1 MQRTTI
7 VIATPYARYDALEQ
21 RLTQESDLHVV
32 RIRQRDALTVERLE
46 AIDPRYVFL
55 PHWSWIIPASVHE
68 RFDCVVFH
76 MTDLPFGR
84 GGSPL
89 QNLIV
94 RGFTETKLT
103 ALRCSATLDAG
114 PIYLKRRLSLA
125 GTAEQIYRRAASM
138 MVPMA
143 LRIVRRNIVPQV
155 QRGEVALFQRRQPA
169 QSEIEDVASLHALH
183 DHIRM
188 LDADGYPHAFAD
200 VGRFR
205 AEFRK
210 SRLRDGAL
218 IAEVRFTLNDEDDA
232 P

>member
-7 VIATPYARYDALEQ
+7 VIATPHARYDVLER
-21 RLTQESDLHVV
+21 RLAQSADLKVV
-32 RIRQRDALTVERLE
+32 RIRQREALTVERLE
-46 AIDPRYVFL
+46 VIGPRYVFL

-94 RGFTETKLT
+94 RGVTETKLT
-103 ALRCSATLDAG
+103 ALRCTDKLDAG
-114 PIYLKRRLSLA
+114 PIYLKRTLSLD
-125 GTAEQIYRRAASM
+125 GTAEQIYRRAATK
-138 MVPMA
+138 MVPMM
-143 LRIVRRNIVPQV
+143 LSIVRQNIVPVPQE
-155 QRGEVALFQRRQPA
+155 GDVALFQRRQPS
-169 QSEIEDVASLHALH
+169 QSRIDDLASLSALH

-188 LDADGYPHAFAD
+188 LDADGYPHAFGTI
-200 VGRFR
+200 GRFR

-210 SRLRDGAL
+210 SRLQSGGL
-218 IAEVRFTLNDEDDA
+218 IAEVRFTLNEEDD
-232 P
+232 PI

>member
-7 VIATPYARYDALEQ
+7 VIATPHERYDALER
-21 RLTQESDLHVV
+21 RLTQAADLNLV
-32 RIRQRDALTVERLE
+32 RIRNREALTVERLE
-46 AIDPRYVFL
+46 AIGPRYVFL

-68 RFDCVVFH
+68 RFNCVVFH

-103 ALRCSATLDAG
+103 ALRCSAKLDAG
-114 PIYLKRRLSLA
+114 PVYLKRRLSLA

-138 MVPMA
+138 MAPMM
-143 LRIVRRNIVPQV
+143 LRIVRHNIVPQP
-155 QRGEVALFQRRQPA
+155 QYGEVAPFQRRQPS
-169 QSEIEDVASLHALH
+169 QSKIDDLASLDALH

-188 LDADGYPHAFAD
+188 LDADGYPHAFSA

-218 IAEVRFTLNDEDDA
+218 IAEVRFTLNEEDDA